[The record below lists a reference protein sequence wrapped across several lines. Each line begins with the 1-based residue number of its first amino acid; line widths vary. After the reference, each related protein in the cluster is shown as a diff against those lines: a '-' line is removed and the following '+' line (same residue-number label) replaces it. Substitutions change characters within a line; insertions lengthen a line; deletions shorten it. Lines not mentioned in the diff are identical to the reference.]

1 MPKNWGYYHVDCGH
15 FPAQIKLCFTNED
28 FQKILLD
35 HGINYKA
42 SALDEGIAETHY
54 LTDGREGV
62 IVMVFDLKEC
72 VDEDPAYLAGIVAHE
87 ATHCVCRV
95 FEHIGEPVEEIG
107 EESRAYLTEHIV
119 KQITTGISMQVAK
132 NARKEHRAAL
142 KQESKGS
149 KGAEPKV
156 DKHGNGRA
164 GQNSVPKQTN
174 PPGGAKN
181 KSRKAISKATAY
193 VSKIIRSRMSGNRI
207 KVKGRD

>member
-1 MPKNWGYYHVDCGH
+1 MPKEWGYYHVDCGH

-35 HGINYKA
+35 HGISYKA

-119 KQITTGISMQVAK
+119 KQITTGISMQMEK
-132 NARKEHRAAL
+132 NARKERRA
-142 KQESKGS
+142 
-149 KGAEPKV
+149 
-156 DKHGNGRA
+156 
-164 GQNSVPKQTN
+164 VPKQEGKGKPGVKSEVDQHDNGRPRSDCVSEKTN
-174 PPGGAKN
+174 PSDRTKN
-181 KSRKAISKATAY
+181 KNRRVIKKATGS
-193 VSKIIRSRMSGNRI
+193 VPTIIRFGVSGDRLKI
-207 KVKGRD
+207 